1 MSEHI
6 NNLETSPKGNFIVD
20 TYQFVSKMEES
31 SQRYITSAGDRE
43 KDLEELWKTS
53 NKKKQEKQ
61 LELAKNYHMM
71 AFVSSAFL
79 VTSLACQIA
88 SIVMQ
93 TQANTD
99 LQIKTADL
107 LNSFGDKG
115 SSFGSKVADNIS
127 TSQITTT
134 NSLIDELSLN
144 SSKIWEQDR
153 SNNNTRKE
161 ELKNLK
167 EKLNNSIRD
176 LLEKTSIS
184 YSNR

>member
-1 MSEHI
+1 MTENI
-6 NNLETSPKGNFIVD
+6 NTNEKPLNGNFVVD
-20 TYQFVSKMEES
+20 TYMFVSKMEES
-31 SQRYITSAGDRE
+31 SQKYISSAGERE

-53 NKKKQEKQ
+53 NKKKQGKQ
-61 LELAKNYHMM
+61 LELAQHYKMM

-88 SIVMQ
+88 SITV
-93 TQANTD
+93 QAQAATD
-99 LQIKTADL
+99 LQRQMADL
-107 LNSFGDKG
+107 LNNFGDKG

-127 TSQITTT
+127 TCQVTTT
-134 NSLIDELSLN
+134 NSLVDELSLH
-144 SSKIWEQDR
+144 SQKIWEADKR
-153 SNNNTRKE
+153 TNETRKE

-176 LLEKTSIS
+176 LLEKTSMS

>member
-1 MSEHI
+1 MSENI
-6 NNLETSPKGNFIVD
+6 NNTNAPLNGNFVVD
-20 TYQFVSKMEES
+20 TFQIVSKMEDICDG
-31 SQRYITSAGDRE
+31 YISSAGERE
-43 KDLEELWKTS
+43 KDLQALWEAS
-53 NKKKQEKQ
+53 NRKKQEKQ
-61 LELAKNYHMM
+61 LELAKNYQIM
-71 AFVSSAFL
+71 AFVSLAFL

-88 SIVMQ
+88 SIAVQ
-93 TQANTD
+93 SQANTD
-99 LQIKTADL
+99 LQRHTAEL

-127 TSQITTT
+127 TSQVTNT

-144 SSKIWEQDR
+144 SQKIWEADKR
-153 SNNNTRKE
+153 TNETRKE

-167 EKLNNSIRD
+167 EKLNSSIRD